1 MKVRASSPRLLLR
14 RDDLFRLGVNT
25 GPQRGCI
32 FTKGPAEL
40 LGYATSEIASSN
52 LDIDAT
58 KKLPGEGFKRPWPP
72 LIKMDAA
79 VRNGINS
86 LFAGEP

>member
-40 LGYATSEIASSN
+40 LGYATSESPAAISTSMRRRNSPAKASN
-52 LDIDAT
+52 A
-58 KKLPGEGFKRPWPP
+58 PGRH
-72 LIKMDAA
+72 
-79 VRNGINS
+79 S
-86 LFAGEP
+86 LRWMLRCEME